1 MKTGNICGGGLLT
14 QDAWPKTSRR
24 KQCIEFISLLSKK
37 NEKNAILILM
47 CCYERN

>member
-1 MKTGNICGGGLLT
+1 MKIGNICGGGLLT

-37 NEKNAILILM
+37 KGRKECNPYFNVLL
-47 CCYERN
+47 

>member
-24 KQCIEFISLLSKK
+24 KQCKEFISLLSKK
-37 NEKNAILILM
+37 MKRM
-47 CCYERN
+47 QFSF